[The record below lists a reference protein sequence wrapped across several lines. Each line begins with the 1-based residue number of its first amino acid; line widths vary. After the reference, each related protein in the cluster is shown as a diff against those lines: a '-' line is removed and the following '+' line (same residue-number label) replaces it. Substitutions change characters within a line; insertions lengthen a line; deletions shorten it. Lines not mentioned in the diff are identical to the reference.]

1 MQVSG
6 KIIEISNLEE
16 TIQQQRLLNKKIV
29 FCQGHFNVIHPGH
42 LRFLEFAKKQGD
54 FLIVAVQGNNLISE
68 KVKDIFFDEKE
79 RARGVASLE
88 KIDNVIIYK
97 DLSINNLLNLIKP
110 DFYVMGEEFSKK
122 LELVQDQI
130 DILEKNNGKVIFSSG
145 QIDYS
150 SSVLLSNDL
159 LDLDRKNKEQLKNAI
174 LKQKINLDKI
184 QSYLEKFKSLN
195 LLVIGDS
202 IVDQYIA
209 CDALG
214 MSAEAPVLNIRELE
228 SKQFIGGAAVVSRHV
243 KALGANCSFI
253 STIGDDEPGK
263 LVESELNSDDIKTE
277 LIRED
282 GRQTIFKI
290 RYMVGRQKLLRVSR
304 LEDHHITQKTEDR
317 IINYIEKMPKKPDGI
332 IISDFAYGIITPTLI
347 SRIND
352 LSKKYG
358 IKLYGDS
365 QSSSQQGDIGKFVGF
380 DLITPTEK
388 EARLALG
395 DKYNGLEQIGTT
407 ILEKNKVKNL
417 VITLAEKGFVAFVNH
432 STDDLVFAKTQH
444 FPALATNPLD
454 VVGAG
459 DSLLTGFALSLCAG
473 ANLMEASII
482 ASAVASIAVNKVGNI
497 PVKLEELTAKLQNL
511 IKEVNNEYISVKA

>member
-1 MQVSG
+1 MQISN
-6 KIIEISNLEE
+6 KIISINNLEE
-16 TIQQQRLLNKKIV
+16 IIKQQKMLNKKIV

-54 FLIVAVQGNNLISE
+54 FLLVAIQGNNLISE
-68 KVKDIFFDEKE
+68 NVKDIFFDETE
-79 RARGVASLE
+79 RARGAASLE
-88 KIDNVIIYK
+88 KIDNVIIYN
-97 DLSINNLLNLIKP
+97 DLSINNLLSIIKP
-110 DFYVMGEEFSKK
+110 DIYVMGEEFSKK
-122 LELVQDQI
+122 TELIQDQI
-130 DILEKNNGKVIFSSG
+130 DILEKNNGKIVFSSG
-145 QIDYS
+145 QIDYNTS
-150 SSVLLSNDL
+150 AFLSNDL
-159 LDLDRKNKEQLKNAI
+159 LDLDKKNKEQLKAAI
-174 LKQKINLDKI
+174 LKQKINLDNL
-184 QSYLEKFKSLN
+184 QNYLKKFKNLN

-214 MSAEAPVLNIRELE
+214 MSAEAPVLNIREIE
-228 SKQFIGGAAVVSRHV
+228 SKQFVGGAAVVSRHV

-263 LVESELNSDDIKTE
+263 LIENELNADGIQTE
-277 LIRED
+277 LIKED

-290 RYMVGRQKLLRVSR
+290 RYMVGSQKLLRVSR
-304 LEDHHITQKTEDR
+304 LEDHHITKKTEDK
-317 IINYIEKMPKKPDGI
+317 IINYIENMPKKPDGI
-332 IISDFAYGIITPTLI
+332 IISDFAYGIITPGLI

-365 QSSSQQGDIGKFVGF
+365 QSSSQQGDISKFVGF

-395 DKYNGLEQIGTT
+395 DRYNGLEQIGTT

-417 VITLAEKGFVAFVNH
+417 VITLAERGLVAFENR
-432 STDDLVFAKTQH
+432 STDTLTLAKSQH
-444 FPALATNPLD
+444 FPALTINPVD

-473 ANLMEASII
+473 ASLMEASII
-482 ASAVASIAVNKVGNI
+482 ASVVASIAVNKVGNI
-497 PVKLEELTAKLQNL
+497 PVEINELSAKLKSLINEANNEYLTAK
-511 IKEVNNEYISVKA
+511 I